1 MQEHKRPHRA
11 LRSWSEIHVVP
22 TNYSH
27 LCISE
32 PVGSLA
38 MPPSE
43 RLEALYL
50 EYAAE
55 RNAARTHEEVISAV
69 HNYYLNIYQVFID
82 SLPRTI

>member
-1 MQEHKRPHRA
+1 
-11 LRSWSEIHVVP
+11 
-22 TNYSH
+22 
-27 LCISE
+27 
-32 PVGSLA
+32 